1 MGGARYRGLRRS
13 VAVVFFV
20 TSVALL
26 LAGST
31 AAGGR
36 PARTEFRVLQLNLC
50 NSGIA
55 GCYTGRAVAWAAAL
69 IRVDRPDVVA
79 FNEVCRDDVSGL
91 YQALRGGYDGRLAW
105 AFQAA
110 GDRRTGAEFR
120 CRNGQP
126 YGIGLLARLGPPD
139 RGFTTAAGLYPT
151 QDLSDPEERAWLCLR
166 AVGSFLACTTHL
178 ASTSPS
184 VALAQCHHLLDTSVP
199 SLMGAR
205 HALAPPARGPDGD
218 EPTVVAGDFNLGH
231 GPSDGRTGA
240 DDVRACVPA
249 GYQRVDDGGV
259 QQVMATTG
267 FTLGSVDLIDMH
279 GTTDHPG
286 LLVSYTV
293 AGTP

>member
-1 MGGARYRGLRRS
+1 MGGARYRGLRRP

-20 TSVALL
+20 ASVALL

-31 AAGGR
+31 AAGG
-36 PARTEFRVLQLNLC
+36 PARSEFRVLQLNLC

-55 GCYTGRAVAWAAAL
+55 GCYTGRAVAWAAAV

-79 FNEVCRDDVSGL
+79 FNEVCRDDVYGL
-91 YQALRGGYDGRLAW
+91 YQALRDRYDGNLAW

-110 GDRRTGAEFR
+110 GDRRTGGEFR

-126 YGIGLLARLGPPD
+126 YGIGLLARLGSPH
-139 RGFTTAAGLYPT
+139 RGYTTAAGLYPI
-151 QDLSDPEERAWLCLR
+151 QDLRDPEERAWLCLH

-199 SLMGAR
+199 T
-205 HALAPPARGPDGD
+205 ARGPDGD

-231 GPSDGRTGA
+231 GPFNADRSGA
-240 DDVRACVPA
+240 DDVQACVPA
-249 GYQRVDDGGV
+249 GYLRQDDGAV
-259 QQVMATTG
+259 QQVIATIG
-267 FTLGSVDLIDMH
+267 FTVSSVDLIDMH

-286 LLVSYTV
+286 LLVSYTE
-293 AGTP
+293 GQ